1 MGTWAS
7 VRMVMDTV
15 QVVSC
20 TRVGWKGVSELLPGL
35 LRKFRA
41 WPGTALPWGF
51 SQGIFLLFQKGT
63 KCDESWREVGVRR
76 TGRTLGVRCER
87 KTYFLKVKKTF
98 ILFEV
103 VCFFYLLI
111 NVCALSIIKKAKM
124 VYVTSSKQWH
134 NLPWNIIDGSIV
146 EPSLRMNLWDI
157 FHVPSRCFIP
167 SACFVSYV
175 IKQCDINQL
184 AFFHLVSS
192 WDRPMWSSRRISEER
207 STNFG
212 IYSLDSKVT
221 AFLNMALSIHL
232 SPSIS

>member
-134 NLPWNIIDGSIV
+134 NLPWAFFKDESVGYLPYALQMFYTLCLFCVLCDKAVWHKST
-146 EPSLRMNLWDI
+146 SFL
-157 FHVPSRCFIP
+157 S
-167 SACFVSYV
+167 SYV
-175 IKQCDINQL
+175 QL
-184 AFFHLVSS
+184 GSS
-192 WDRPMWSSRRISEER
+192 YVKLP
-207 STNFG
+207 
-212 IYSLDSKVT
+212 
-221 AFLNMALSIHL
+221 
-232 SPSIS
+232 